1 MSRFSS
7 NYNDYLSKK
16 ICCDFK
22 GPGPVGHIGPVGP
35 GGSGPTGP
43 TGHTGPIGIAG
54 YTGSS
59 RKGDTGP
66 TGPSKEFVID
76 HPDNIN
82 KYLVHACIEGP
93 ESGVFYRGKGEII
106 NNEHVV
112 IELPGYVNKLASDYT
127 INVSPIYDGKIK
139 IYNFTEIENNSF
151 TVYGENGKFNWL
163 VFGKR
168 SDIEVEPTKNS
179 VYLNGI
185 GPYLWSY

>member
-1 MSRFSS
+1 MSRF
-7 NYNDYLSKK
+7 YNDYLSKK
-16 ICCDFK
+16 KCCDFK
-22 GPGPVGHIGPVGP
+22 GPGPI
-35 GGSGPTGP
+35 GPTGP
-43 TGHTGPIGIAG
+43 IGPNGYSGTTGHTGPTGIMG
-54 YTGSS
+54 YTGPS